1 MTTQKQIEANR
12 QNALV
17 ATGPRTLEGKAITA
31 KNAIKHGIFA
41 RELVISDGDGKESR
55 EEYDKLF
62 QELVDD
68 LNPEGQMEV
77 LLAEKIAVNY
87 WRLKRLVRYETGEIR
102 QLLDNFREK
111 ALERYYDNSGLD
123 SLGMGSKRKYQPAME
138 YYDYD
143 DEVTEEKIEEQATK
157 IANMEEKGYDW
168 SKDKEFREFLKE
180 RYSSAEIKGFSENKL
195 TREKKKYLQAHKQM
209 LEEMK
214 EVWTWKRKFEVIGRV
229 RIVPDERTLG
239 KISKYENSL
248 ERSIFRN
255 LAVLKQ
261 LQQVR
266 LRSGN

>member
-1 MTTQKQIEANR
+1 MTTEKQIEVNR

-17 ATGPRTLEGKAITA
+17 STGPRTLEGKAITA
-31 KNAIKHGIFA
+31 KNAIKHGVFA
-41 RELVISDGDGKESR
+41 RELVISDGDGKENR
-55 EEYDKLF
+55 EEYDRLF
-62 QELVDD
+62 QQLVDD

-102 QLLDNFREK
+102 ERLDDFREEAVEK
-111 ALERYYDNSGLD
+111 HYDDSGFD
-123 SLGMGSKRKYQPAME
+123 FSEVRSKRKYRPAME

-143 DEVTEEKIEEQATK
+143 DEVTEEEIEEQASK
-157 IANMEEKGYDW
+157 IAKMEEKDYDW

-195 TREKKKYLQAHKQM
+195 TREKKKYLQVHKQM

-214 EVWTWKRKFEVIGRV
+214 EVWTWKRRFEVIERIK
-229 RIVPDERTLG
+229 IVPDEGTLS
-239 KISKYENSL
+239 KINKYENSL

-255 LAVLKQ
+255 LGVLKQ

>member
-1 MTTQKQIEANR
+1 MTTEKQIEANR

-17 ATGPRTLEGKAITA
+17 STGPRTIEGKAVTA

-41 RELVISDGDGKESR
+41 RELVISDGDGKENR
-55 EEYDKLF
+55 EEYNQLF
-62 QELVDD
+62 QQLVDD
-68 LNPEGQMEV
+68 LNPEGQIEA
-77 LLAEKIAVNY
+77 LLVEKIAVNY

-102 QLLDNFREK
+102 QDLDNFREN
-111 ALERYYDNSGLD
+111 AVERYYDD
-123 SLGMGSKRKYQPAME
+123 SSDFMSMRSKRKYRPAME

-143 DEVTEEKIEEQATK
+143 SEVTEDEIEEQTLK
-157 IANMEEKGYDW
+157 IENIEGTDYDW
-168 SKDKEFREFLKE
+168 SKDREFKQFLKE

-195 TREKKKYLQAHKQM
+195 TREKKKYLKAHKQI

-214 EVWTWKRKFEVIGRV
+214 EVWSWKRRFEVIGRTK
-229 RIVPDERTLG
+229 IVSDEDTLN
-239 KISKYENSL
+239 KINKYENSL

-266 LRSGN
+266 LRSRN

>member
-17 ATGPRTLEGKAITA
+17 ATGPRSVEGKAITA
-31 KNAIKHGIFA
+31 KNAVKHGIFA
-41 RELVISDGDGKESR
+41 RELVISDGDGKENQ
-55 EEYDKLF
+55 EEYERLF
-62 QELVDD
+62 QQLVDD

-102 QLLDNFREK
+102 QELDDFRKK
-111 ALERYYDNSGLD
+111 AIERYYDNSGLD
-123 SLGMGSKRKYQPAME
+123 FLGTKKRYQPPME
-138 YYDYD
+138 YYDYND
-143 DEVTEEKIEEQATK
+143 QVTEEDIEEQASK
-157 IANMEEKGYDW
+157 IAEIEEKDYDW
-168 SKDKEFREFLKE
+168 PKDKEFKGFLRQ
-180 RYSSAEIKGFSENKL
+180 RYSSTEIKGFSENKL
-195 TREKKKYLQAHKQM
+195 TREKKKYLQAHKQI
-209 LEEMK
+209 LEELK
-214 EVWTWKRKFEVIGRV
+214 EVWKWKKKFEVIERM

-255 LAVLKQ
+255 LAILKQ

-266 LRSGN
+266 LRAGN

>member
-1 MTTQKQIEANR
+1 MITEKQIEGNR

-17 ATGPRTLEGKAITA
+17 STGPRSIEGKAITA

-41 RELVISDGDGKESR
+41 RELVVSDGDGKENR

-62 QELVDD
+62 QQLVED

-77 LLAEKIAVNY
+77 LLVEKIAVNY

-111 ALERYYDNSGLD
+111 ALERYYSDSGFD
-123 SLGMGSKRKYQPAME
+123 FLGMGSKRKYRPAME

-143 DEVTEEKIEEQATK
+143 DEVTEEEIEEQTSK
-157 IANMEEKGYDW
+157 IDKMEEKDYDW
-168 SKDKEFREFLKE
+168 SKDKEFKGFLKE
-180 RYSSAEIKGFSENKL
+180 RSSSAEIKGFSQNKL
-195 TREKKKYLQAHKQM
+195 TREKRKYLKAHRQI

-214 EVWTWKRKFEVIGRV
+214 EVWTWKKRFEVIE
-229 RIVPDERTLG
+229 RIKVIPNEDTLS
-239 KISKYENSL
+239 KINKYENSL